1 MNNAGGSIL
10 LGAILGVLFVIGVI
24 VIGFDVGAEKV
35 KTASLPI
42 SPPIL
47 FQPK

>member
-10 LGAILGVLFVIGVI
+10 LGAILGVLFVIGVV
-24 VIGFDVGAEKV
+24 VIGVNVGAENV